1 MKTYKLKENM
11 RRFGTKNLKK
21 LTEQS
26 KEKNLDIKWSKL
38 KDGEYINQKEE
49 KAV

>member
-1 MKTYKLKENM
+1 MKTNKLKENM

-26 KEKNLDIKWSKL
+26 KEKMLWDSS
-38 KDGEYINQKEE
+38 D
-49 KAV
+49 